1 MGVFAAYAT
10 SRAHAL
16 VDRELYL
23 PRSWT
28 EDRDR
33 CRSARI
39 PDGRIL
45 ATKGEPARNV
55 VTRAL
60 ASPLPIAW
68 VTADSAHGQDSHF

>member
-39 PDGRIL
+39 PHGRIL

-60 ASPLPIAW
+60 ASPIPIAW
-68 VTADSAHGQDSHF
+68 VTADSAHGQDPHF